1 MPHILSYLFKRYR
14 SRKEKQKTIS
24 EKNYKLTHFAYPEL
38 YEKAITRV
46 QYPRNK
52 ATAFLGIPTKNY
64 FKSTNELLVIE
75 YACYLT
81 KV

>member
-1 MPHILSYLFKRYR
+1 MVQGKRN
-14 SRKEKQKTIS
+14 KTIS
-24 EKNYKLTHFAYPEL
+24 EKNYKLTNFAYPEL

-46 QYPRNK
+46 QYPHNK

-64 FKSTNELLVIE
+64 YFKSTNELLVIE
-75 YACYLT
+75 CACYLT